1 MAGTF
6 ARLARRLSR
15 WAAFLGT
22 VDLRLVVAVAAVA
35 SFILGLFGLRAFL
48 PHQPSS
54 AGYGQSWDDTVFY
67 DLQLYTFAAAPANGA
82 GPFPVTLEIAR
93 FLAPLGALLA
103 VLAALRLVLAEQVR
117 RYLAAHASDHAIVV
131 GEGAVALTLARN
143 LGKGTDRDAGEGEE
157 GKGEGKK
164 VVLVSTSDD
173 TITLARRHDILTVRG
188 DSSDRAT
195 LSAAGVAGAAELYA
209 CTSRG
214 LGNTDIALLAGQLTA
229 SRAQPLSAYALIPDA
244 ELGVGLR
251 ARRIGVSG
259 APGLRLDF
267 FGLEDGAARKLLAC
281 YPLAWDAG
289 DAPHVVIVGFT
300 ALGQAVLREVAR
312 RQLRHGGPQV
322 KVLLWNAAPA
332 DVSRVTAA
340 FPVISTACSVSYEEL
355 NLPDTAQYTVF
366 ICLDDEDDALR
377 ASLAIG
383 RLAAS
388 DRAHVVTCMRASAP
402 FAQTLAGNP
411 KFLEDLRGRISVFEV
426 IQEACMPANIRDDAF
441 IEQLARSIHADYRA
455 KSEARGE
462 TEAENK
468 SMVPWDQLSKDLRDA
483 NVAQAA
489 GIGAKLEAI
498 NAVVVPESGE
508 ASDFSFT
515 PEEVEGLAELEHKRW
530 MNERTAQGWSY
541 GPTRDDRRKIH
552 PDLQEWD
559 ALDQDTREK
568 DSDAVRAI
576 PGILREAG
584 YQILRLPPDSEPRG

>member
-22 VDLRLVVAVAAVA
+22 VDLRLVVAVVAVA
-35 SFILGLFGLRAFL
+35 SFILGLLGLRAYL
-48 PHQPSS
+48 LHQPSS

-67 DLQLYTFAAAPANGA
+67 DLQLYTFAAAPADGA

-103 VLAALRLVLAEQVR
+103 ALAALRLVLAEQVR

-143 LGKGTDRDAGEGEE
+143 LGKGTDRGA
-157 GKGEGKK
+157 GEGKK

-195 LSAAGVAGAAELYA
+195 LGAAGVARAAELYA

-281 YPLAWDAG
+281 YPLAWDAA

-322 KVLLWNAAPA
+322 KVLLWNAAAA
-332 DVSRVTAA
+332 DVSRVTGA

-383 RLAAS
+383 RLVAS
-388 DRAHVVTCMRASAP
+388 DRAHVVTCMRASVP

-441 IEQLARSIHADYRA
+441 IEQLARSIHADYVA

-468 SMVPWDQLSKDLRDA
+468 SMVPWDKLPKDLRDA

-498 NAVVVPESGE
+498 NAVVVPESAE

-530 MNERTAQGWSY
+530 MNERIAQGWSY
-541 GPTRDDRRKIH
+541 GPKRDNRRKIH

-559 ALDQDTREK
+559 ALDEGTREK
-568 DSDAVRAI
+568 DRDAVRAI

>member
-1 MAGTF
+1 MAGTY

-22 VDLRLVVAVAAVA
+22 VDLRLVVAVVAVA

-54 AGYGQSWDDTVFY
+54 AGYGQGWDDTVFY

-93 FLAPLGALLA
+93 FLAPLGLLLA
-103 VLAALRLVLAEQVR
+103 ALAALRLVLAEQVR
-117 RYLAAHASDHAIVV
+117 RYLAAHASNHAIVV

-143 LGKGTDRDAGEGEE
+143 LGKGTDRGA
-157 GKGEGKK
+157 GEGKK

-188 DSSDRAT
+188 DSSDRVT
-195 LSAAGVAGAAELYA
+195 LAAAGVARAAELYA

-322 KVLLWNAAPA
+322 KVLLWNAAAA

-388 DRAHVVTCMRASAP
+388 DRAHVVTCMRASSP
-402 FAQTLAGNP
+402 FAQTLAGDP

-441 IEQLARSIHADYRA
+441 IEQLARSIHADYVA
-455 KSEARGE
+455 KSKARGE

-468 SMVPWDQLSKDLRDA
+468 SMVRWDRLPKDLRDA

-498 NAVVVPESGE
+498 NAVVVPESAE

-515 PEEVEGLAELEHKRW
+515 PEEVEGLAEMEHKRW
-530 MNERTAQGWSY
+530 MNERIAQGWSY
-541 GPTRDDRRKIH
+541 GPKRDNRRKIH

-559 ALDQDTREK
+559 ALDEGTREK
-568 DSDAVRAI
+568 DRDAVRAI

-584 YQILRLPPDSEPRG
+584 YQILRLPPDSGPRG

>member
-1 MAGTF
+1 
-6 ARLARRLSR
+6 
-15 WAAFLGT
+15 
-22 VDLRLVVAVAAVA
+22 VDLRLVVAVVAVA
-35 SFILGLFGLRAFL
+35 SFILGLLGLRIFL
-48 PHQPSS
+48 LHQPSS

-103 VLAALRLVLAEQVR
+103 ALAALRLVLAEQVR

-143 LGKGTDRDAGEGEE
+143 LGKGTDRGA
-157 GKGEGKK
+157 GEGKK
-164 VVLVSTSDD
+164 VVLVSTSDG

-195 LSAAGVAGAAELYA
+195 LGAAGVARAAELYA

-214 LGNTDIALLAGQLTA
+214 LGNTDIALLAGQLTT

-267 FGLEDGAARKLLAC
+267 FGLEDGAARKLLAF
-281 YPLAWDAG
+281 YPLAWGAA

-312 RQLRHGGPQV
+312 QQLRHGGPQV
-322 KVLLWNAAPA
+322 KVLLWNAAAA
-332 DVSRVTAA
+332 DVSRVTGA

-366 ICLDDEDDALR
+366 ICLDDVDDALR

-383 RLAAS
+383 RLVAS
-388 DRAHVVTCMRASAP
+388 DRAHVVTCVRASAP

-441 IEQLARSIHADYRA
+441 IEQLARSIHADYVA

-468 SMVPWDQLSKDLRDA
+468 SMVPWGKLPKDLRDA

-498 NAVVVPESGE
+498 NAVVLPESAE

-530 MNERTAQGWSY
+530 MNERIAQGWSY
-541 GPTRDDRRKIH
+541 GPKRDDRRKIH

-559 ALDQDTREK
+559 ALDERTREK
-568 DSDAVRAI
+568 DRDAVRAI
-576 PGILREAG
+576 PGILSEAG
-584 YQILRLPPDSEPRG
+584 YQILRLPPDSAPRG

>member
-6 ARLARRLSR
+6 GRLARRLSR

-22 VDLRLVVAVAAVA
+22 VDLRLVVAVLAVA
-35 SFILGLFGLRAFL
+35 SFILGLLGLRAYL
-48 PHQPSS
+48 LHQPSS

-67 DLQLYTFAAAPANGA
+67 DLQLYTFAAAPADGA

-93 FLAPLGALLA
+93 FLAPLGALVA
-103 VLAALRLVLAEQVR
+103 ALAALRLVLAEQIR

-143 LGKGTDRDAGEGEE
+143 LGKGTDRGA
-157 GKGEGKK
+157 GEGKK

-195 LSAAGVAGAAELYA
+195 LGAAGVARAAELYA

-322 KVLLWNAAPA
+322 KVLLWNAEAA
-332 DVSRVTAA
+332 DVSRVTDA
-340 FPVISTACSVSYEEL
+340 FPVISTACSVSYQEL
-355 NLPDTAQYTVF
+355 DLPDTAQYTVF
-366 ICLDDEDDALR
+366 VCLDDEDDALR

-441 IEQLARSIHADYRA
+441 IEQLARSIHADYVA

-468 SMVPWDQLSKDLRDA
+468 SMVPWGKLPKDLRDA

-498 NAVVVPESGE
+498 NAVVVPESAK

-515 PEEVEGLAELEHKRW
+515 PEEVEGLAELEHQRW
-530 MNERTAQGWSY
+530 MNERIAQDWSY
-541 GPTRDDRRKIH
+541 GPNRDNRRKIH

-559 ALDQDTREK
+559 ALDEGTREK
-568 DSDAVRAI
+568 DRDAVRAI

-584 YQILRLPPDSEPRG
+584 YQIIRLPPDSEPGG

>member
-6 ARLARRLSR
+6 ARLSRRLSR

-22 VDLRLVVAVAAVA
+22 VDLRLVVAFVAVA

-48 PHQPSS
+48 PYQPSS

-117 RYLAAHASDHAIVV
+117 RYVAAHASRHAIVV

-143 LGKGTDRDAGEGEE
+143 LGKGTDRGA
-157 GKGEGKK
+157 GEGKK

-188 DSSDRAT
+188 NPPDWPT
-195 LSAAGVAGAAELYA
+195 LPVGGGPRAAELYA

-289 DAPHVVIVGFT
+289 DAPHAVIVGFT

-322 KVLLWNAAPA
+322 KVLLWNAAAA
-332 DVSRVTAA
+332 DVSRVTGA
-340 FPVISTACSVSYEEL
+340 FPVISTACSVSCEEL

-441 IEQLARSIHADYRA
+441 IQQLARSIHADYVA

-468 SMVPWDQLSKDLRDA
+468 SMVSWDKLPKDLRDA

-498 NAVVVPESGE
+498 NAVVVPESAE

-515 PEEVEGLAELEHKRW
+515 PEEIEGLAELEHKRW
-530 MNERTAQGWSY
+530 MNERIAQGWSY
-541 GPTRDDRRKIH
+541 GPKRDDRRKIH

-559 ALDQDTREK
+559 ALDEGTREK
-568 DSDAVRAI
+568 DREAVRAI

-584 YQILRLPPDSEPRG
+584 YQILRLPPDSVPRG